1 MLSLW
6 GMEKRRGQN
15 IEKDLWKNL
24 KWIDGIN
31 DRNMKWMVKTNSNL
45 ILKYPAELE
54 ELNSDYG
61 II

>member
-1 MLSLW
+1 MISLW

-45 ILKYPAELE
+45 ILKYPAEPE